1 MSRNGTQTALA
12 LTLNTLFDGRIV
24 AHETAVAVVAE
35 VHAIGIG
42 IIQCCKADTGDGAE
56 TVAIAAHDAF
66 VLVGSVANSTRMQQE
81 TR

>member
-42 IIQCCKADTGDGAE
+42 IIQCCKTDTGDGAE
-56 TVAIAAHDAF
+56 TAAKQATPLQDPI
-66 VLVGSVANSTRMQQE
+66 LLSRTGD
-81 TR
+81 